1 MNKVLYA
8 YVNIEHPMVAWEVAI
23 GRIKS
28 ICDGQDS
35 NFGVS
40 LWFYSLIQKYIQSP
54 NSKRVVNEFKLEKIR
69 QLHFPN
75 QVSRLRGVYFF
86 ESREMANVA
95 LDRWGLSHHK
105 KYVTEIYFSGN
116 NYSYVDSEW
125 ITDYLDSEDEEW
137 MHKYWRGETLGVKPL
152 TEVLASGI
160 GIIQDNELRTKAY
173 EKIISQ
179 WPTTSILLNACIAGF
194 AERKMEQIGQAIPA
208 IVNESG
214 ILKGNYYIN
223 MNDFDSRENEIVE
236 ALREARSKGMN
247 LAWIA
252 PDDPTKIFS
261 LCDWSHLNFELVNS
275 DAVATFDRVHES

>member
-1 MNKVLYA
+1 MNKILYA

-40 LWFYSLIQKYIQSP
+40 LWFYSLMQKYIKSP

-86 ESREMANVA
+86 ESLEMANVA
-95 LDRWGLSHHK
+95 LDRWGLNH
-105 KYVTEIYFSGN
+105 
-116 NYSYVDSEW
+116 
-125 ITDYLDSEDEEW
+125 
-137 MHKYWRGETLGVKPL
+137 HKYWLGETLGVKPL

-160 GIIQDNELRTKAY
+160 GIIQDNGLRIKAY

-179 WPTTSILLNACIAGF
+179 WPTASILLNACMAGF
-194 AERKMEQIGQAIPA
+194 TERKMEQIGQAIPA

-214 ILKGNYYIN
+214 ILKGKYYIN
-223 MNDFDSRENEIVE
+223 MNDFDNREKEIVE
-236 ALREARSKGMN
+236 AVEEARVKGMN
-247 LAWIA
+247 LPWIA

-261 LCDWSHLNFELVNS
+261 LCDWSHLNFELVNT
-275 DAVATFDRVHES
+275 DAVATFDRVHEA